1 MKQGLLLFAHGAR
14 DPNWAV
20 PFDDVAR
27 QVRLAQPTWPVE
39 LAFLEF
45 MSPDLRCAGALLAQ
59 AGCEQVDVVPLFLGA
74 GGHVRKDLPL
84 LLDELRATY
93 PAVKW
98 ELRRAIGEIDTVIGA
113 MAQAAVASVQI
124 SVGTAPV
131 ERGPAERESAAVPA
145 APTDTAPAGTANTP

>member
-27 QVRLAQPTWPVE
+27 RVRLAQPSWPVE

-45 MSPDLRCAGALLAQ
+45 MTPDLRCAGARLAL
-59 AGCEQVDVVPLFLGA
+59 AGCAQVDVVPLFLGA
-74 GGHVRKDLPL
+74 GGHVRKDLPV

-93 PAVKW
+93 PAVQW
-98 ELRRAIGEIDTVIGA
+98 ELRRAIGEVDSVIEA
-113 MAQAAVASVQI
+113 MAQAAVASVQ
-124 SVGTAPV
+124 S
-131 ERGPAERESAAVPA
+131 
-145 APTDTAPAGTANTP
+145 PAGTSRFEAGSVRLVAAPAHIVNTP